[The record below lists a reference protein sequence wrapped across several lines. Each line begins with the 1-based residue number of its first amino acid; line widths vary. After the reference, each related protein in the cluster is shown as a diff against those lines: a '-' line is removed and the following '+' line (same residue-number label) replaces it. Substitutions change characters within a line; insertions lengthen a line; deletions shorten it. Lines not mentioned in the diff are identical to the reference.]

1 VDSKVIAAPRK
12 NGDCLKCGKSGH
24 SWNDCWPK
32 EPNGSA
38 DNADERRGD
47 NDSRESS
54 SFKKP
59 KTDAAAAAVASEPGR
74 IIEIPEDEDKDIGI
88 WA

>member
-1 VDSKVIAAPRK
+1 LPLVGRTAIASTVASRAIP
-12 NGDCLKCGKSGH
+12 GTT
-24 SWNDCWPK
+24 DCWAK

-38 DNADERRGD
+38 GPDKRRGD
-47 NDSRESS
+47 NDSRGSS

-59 KTDAAAAAVASEPGR
+59 KASDAAAAVASEPGR
-74 IIEIPEDEDKDIGI
+74 IIEIPEDQDEDLDVDI